1 MVLNTSKLLVFLATF
16 LFIGNSGPL
25 RQQYDS
31 KISKDLVKLFDA
43 KKTDNLQLD
52 QIATAEK
59 SIEAYSIT
67 KQDRLVGYCVIKEV
81 KACSLNGCV
90 AQDVINDNL
99 ASEYYD
105 LAVFTDDSKKILSIR
120 VLDYF
125 SDYGYEITSKRY
137 LAQYHQKNLCDFS
150 LEHPQVDGIS
160 GATISY
166 NALIASLGDFC
177 TVLQVASEK

>member
-1 MVLNTSKLLVFLATF
+1 MVLNTSKLLVFIAA
-16 LFIGNSGPL
+16 N
-25 RQQYDS
+25 S
-31 KISKDLVKLFDA
+31 KINKDLVKLFGV
-43 KKTDNLQLD
+43 KKTDSLQLD
-52 QIATAEK
+52 FLSTVDK
-59 SIEAYSIT
+59 SIEAYAIT
-67 KQDRLVGYCVIKEV
+67 KDEKLLGYCMIKEV

-90 AQDVINDNL
+90 AQNVINDNL

-105 LAVFTDDSKKILSIR
+105 LAVFTDGSKKILSIR

-150 LEHPQVDGIS
+150 LDHPQVDGIS

-177 TVLQVASEK
+177 FELKDNKTR

>member
-1 MVLNTSKLLVFLATF
+1 MVLNTSKLLVFIAAF
-16 LFIGNSGPL
+16 LFIGNTGPL
-25 RQQYDS
+25 RQQYNS
-31 KISKDLVKLFDA
+31 KINKDLVKLFGT
-43 KKTDNLQLD
+43 KSNSLQLD
-52 QIATAEK
+52 RIETKDK
-59 SIEAYSIT
+59 SIEAYAIA
-67 KQDRLVGYCVIKEV
+67 KDKKLVGYCMIKEV

-105 LAVFTDDSKKILSIR
+105 LAVFTDASKKILSIR

-137 LAQYHQKNLCDFS
+137 LAQYQEKNLCDFS
-150 LEHPQVDGIS
+150 FDHPQVDGIS

-166 NALIASLGDFC
+166 NALIGSLGDFC
-177 TVLQVASEK
+177 SVLVTVK